1 MNNSVSRR
9 EAIRTMSIAL
19 GGAVSASTIAGMFTP
34 AAARAWTNP
43 PTWAPGT
50 LTAEQL
56 EVVATMAEH
65 IIPTTDTP
73 GGRAAGVHRYV
84 DALLTDYYSKREHDQ
99 FLSGL
104 TQFQAHAQSVNGAAF
119 LSSTPQQQLA
129 VMTEADAMTYPLGG
143 GRAANA
149 AATTDLRFFFRRM
162 KEVTLAGYYMS
173 EVGATK
179 ELHEMPMGA
188 YKGDIPYSSVGKT
201 WA

>member
-9 EAIRTMSIAL
+9 DAIKTMSIAL

-34 AAARAWTNP
+34 AAARAWTNA

-50 LTAEQL
+50 LTAGQL

-99 FLSGL
+99 FLAGL
-104 TQFQAHAQSVNGAAF
+104 AKFEERAQAVNGAAF
-119 LSSTPQQQLA
+119 LSSAPAQQHA
-129 VMTEADAMTYPLGG
+129 VMTEVDTMTYARGAA
-143 GRAANA
+143 RATNA
-149 AATTDLRFFFRRM
+149 AETTDLRFFFRRM

-179 ELHEMPMGA
+179 ELHVAPMGA

>member
-1 MNNSVSRR
+1 
-9 EAIRTMSIAL
+9 MSIAL

-34 AAARAWTNP
+34 SAARAWTNAP
-43 PTWAPGT
+43 SWAPGT

-104 TQFQAHAQSVNGAAF
+104 AQFQARAQTLNGAEF
-119 LSSTPQQQLA
+119 LKSTPEQQHA
-129 VMTEADAMTYPLGG
+129 VMADVDAMTYPLGG

-149 AATTDLRFFFRRM
+149 AATTDIRFFFRRM

-188 YKGDIPYSSVGKT
+188 YKGDIPYSSVGKA

>member
-1 MNNSVSRR
+1 MTNIVSRR

-34 AAARAWTNP
+34 AAARAWTNA

-56 EVVATMAEH
+56 EVAATMAEH

-104 TQFQAHAQSVNGAAF
+104 TQFQERAQTLNGAPF
-119 LSSTPQQQLA
+119 LKSTQEQQHT
-129 VMTEADAMTYPLGG
+129 VMADVDTMTYAPGA

-149 AATTDLRFFFRRM
+149 QTTTDLRFFFRRM